1 MSVVELK
8 KNKDAELEGVLAY
21 DVYYMR
27 EDDPIGGVAR
37 VKTMIGKRE
46 YLKWVA
52 VSCVA
57 GKLPG
62 THDGNIIAAQV
73 LRKHEEKRRADA
85 ATNMAIVQQS
95 AEYMQGK
102 EAEEAF
108 DRAFPELKRRP
119 RIEDADHEERRRRAE
134 DDGYIERVAR
144 ESPYLEQEVREAF
157 ERLGPRTIR

>member
-8 KNKDAELEGVLAY
+8 KNKEAEADGVLAY
-21 DVYYMR
+21 DVYYMK
-27 EDDPIGGVAR
+27 EDHPIGGVAR
-37 VKTMIGKRE
+37 LPTMIGKRE

-52 VSCVA
+52 VSLHG

-62 THDGNIIAAQV
+62 THATNIMAGRV
-73 LRKHEEKRRADA
+73 LLKHEQKRRADVA
-85 ATNMAIVQQS
+85 SNMAIVQQS

-119 RIEDADHEERRRRAE
+119 RIEDADHEERRRRTE
-134 DDGYIERVAR
+134 DDGYIERAAR